1 MSSVMELGVRN
12 RRRRRSERLSS
23 TSSVGEH
30 EEEGYQLV
38 DNRKKKTRTDDLQEN
53 DKNVLNHLNKFKVL
67 APNATEAY
75 RNISHLL
82 ETNKSLKL
90 TARPNLKSEWI
101 ITPQDLKTF
110 TFLKNTSAINTK
122 ELKYEEKRK
131 KAIVVGFPFDM
142 PKQELL
148 KHNQIIGAERMKNKD
163 GAPTK
168 TMLCTFTGKI
178 PDIVDLGEW
187 GKYSTKTY
195 YPEPLRCYNCQ
206 KYGHHKSACTANA
219 RCAVCSGRH
228 NTAVCIAKHKEGI
241 ETFPR
246 CPNCREQHP
255 AWSRRCPVRLNKI
268 RSALPKE
275 REVKKGLLPTP
286 PTTISSQAL
295 LPTPQTTTYSQA
307 LLTTPKTAI
316 SSQALLPTPQTITY
330 SQALLPTP
338 KTTISSQAL
347 LPTPQTTISSQ
358 AILHTPGMTN
368 SPREQ
373 TDMEISIPQS
383 MEQQQSKPTAHAA
396 RPKTI
401 LIGSDKIKKE
411 GIKYTNLVL
420 HSVGITSSK
429 EHIEALTELLLESLI
444 EASNSQTSSHS
455 TSTSQAT
462 PSNYSHQTKPD
473 HTPISPASLP
483 PSSTALSI
491 SSSSTPSLSL
501 PLSSSPIPSIYSAS
515 TPSNS
520 SSSTSSSSSSTSSS
534 SSSSTSSSSS
544 SSTSSSSSSS
554 TPLSSSSSTP
564 LSSSSST
571 PLSSPSSTPLT
582 SSLSTSS
589 SSSSSI
595 SPSAPPLISSLSP
608 PLTSSLSSPPLTS
621 STSSA
626 SFSLTSSTSSSS
638 TSSSSS
644 SSSTSSYKRNPR
656 SHSLPR
662 MLSKCH
668 FSPLR
673 NKHSNKH

>member
-1 MSSVMELGVRN
+1 MELGVRN

-286 PTTISSQAL
+286 
-295 LPTPQTTTYSQA
+295 
-307 LLTTPKTAI
+307 
-316 SSQALLPTPQTITY
+316 
-330 SQALLPTP
+330 
-338 KTTISSQAL
+338 
-347 LPTPQTTISSQ
+347 QTTISSQ

-564 LSSSSST
+564 LSS
-571 PLSSPSSTPLT
+571 PSSTPLT

-589 SSSSSI
+589 SSSSSTSI